1 MQYGVTEK
9 GFVAKTYAEILKEM
23 ETSGKSKFG
32 QEWELDLYT
41 PEGALLMIVGDQ
53 IAKAWNGIR
62 EAYFANYLD
71 YSTGIQLDY
80 HGKSESP
87 PVIRGEG
94 TYATTTLEFTTNKEM
109 TIPKWTIVKKRG
121 TNSTYTTTTALN
133 ITSSLKGRVQAI
145 ATGYGKEYNAII
157 GDITE
162 LGNNITGVISVT
174 NITPATG
181 GDGIE
186 KDIYYRERIKRNRQN
201 RSGSTVET
209 ITSELLKLKTINNV
223 LVLENPTDQT
233 DSNGIAPGNIRIY
246 IDGIDSKEVAQVIHK
261 FKAAGIDSEGDREYS
276 IENVGGQLVKERF
289 YMMNKKQLYIKIEIK
304 SFTESIV
311 NESIK
316 QDIKNVIKDYVEKA
330 QKSGLKTQIKRIV
343 TNQIEARAYSVSDNI
358 LELTAKI
365 GLSPNP
371 TESNNLDITIGDYYY
386 CDDSTIEV
394 I

>member
-223 LVLENPTDQT
+223 LVLENPTDKT

>member
-121 TNSTYTTTTALN
+121 TNSTYTTTSALN

-304 SFTESIV
+304 SYTESIV

>member
-41 PEGALLMIVGDQ
+41 PEGALLMIAGDQ

>member
-121 TNSTYTTTTALN
+121 TNSTYTTTSALN

>member
-53 IAKAWNGIR
+53 ITKAWNGIR

-121 TNSTYTTTTALN
+121 TNSTYTTTSALN

-223 LVLENPTDQT
+223 LVLENPTDKT

>member
-121 TNSTYTTTTALN
+121 TNSTYTTTSALN

-304 SFTESIV
+304 SYTESIV

-365 GLSPNP
+365 GLSPNL

>member
-9 GFVAKTYAEILKEM
+9 GFVVKTYAEILKEM
-23 ETSGKSKFG
+23 ENSGKAKFG

-80 HGKSESP
+80 HGKAEEP
-87 PVIRGEG
+87 PITRGEG
-94 TYATTTLEFTTNKEM
+94 TYATTTLEFKTEKEM
-109 TIPKWTIVKKRG
+109 IIPKWTIVKKRG
-121 TNSTYTTTTALN
+121 TNSTYTTTSSLN
-133 ITSSLKGRVQAI
+133 INSSLKGQVQAI
-145 ATGYGKEYNAII
+145 ATGYGKEFNAII
-157 GDITE
+157 GDISE
-162 LGNNITGVISVT
+162 LGNNITGIISVT

-201 RSGSTVET
+201 RGGSTVDT
-209 ITSELLKLKTINNV
+209 ITTELLKLKTLNNV
-223 LVLENPTDQT
+223 LVLENPTDEI
-233 DSNGIAPGNIRIY
+233 DANGVSPGNIRVY
-246 IDGIDSKEVAQVIHK
+246 IDGIDSIEVAQIIHK
-261 FKAAGIDSEGDREYS
+261 FKAAGIDTEGDREYA
-276 IENVGGQLVKERF
+276 IENAGGQIVKERF
-289 YMMNKKQLYIKIEIK
+289 YMMTKRQLYIKIEIK
-304 SFTESIV
+304 NYAERDIPS
-311 NESIK
+311 SIK
-316 QDIKNVIKDYVEKA
+316 QNIKNVIKDYIGEI
-330 QKSGLKTQIKRIV
+330 QKNKLKNTVKRIV
-343 TNQIEARAYSVSDNI
+343 TNQLEARAYSTSNSI

-365 GLSPNP
+365 GLSSNP
-371 TESNNLDITIGDYYY
+371 TSNANIDIPVGEYFY